1 MEKNYYIRTFD
12 CRLACAIGE
21 NGSIIVSQINY
32 WLEIEKERATA
43 DEAIRNKHYI
53 NGRWWIYN
61 TYEQWQ
67 QQFPFLSLSTIKRE
81 FSKLIDIGVVISDCY
96 NSKGYDRTKWYTLDY
111 EILEKC
117 INKGSVKMNQ
127 WDSSKYAIGKG
138 QNAPTN
144 TIEYSNN
151 TSLDYIKGI
160 RDCNTIAIPEKDYSI
175 NWNILK
181 KQIRKACIEIDQ
193 EPNTVYCYKIV
204 KYYFEKYRE
213 HFGKNHP
220 RLTTAVVYSILEKL
234 LYGTE
239 TFEPHDTSEW
249 QALIDSYFDTRFKD
263 CDYHIMH
270 FLSDTVINNR
280 FFEEFY

>member
-21 NGSIIVSQINY
+21 NGAIIVSQIDY

-43 DEAIRNKHYI
+43 DEAIRKKHYI

-117 INKGSVKMNQ
+117 MDKESVKMNQ
-127 WDSSKYAIGKG
+127 WNSSKYAVGEG
-138 QNAPTN
+138 QYAPTN
-144 TIEYSNN
+144 TIEYSN
-151 TSLDYIKGI
+151 TTPVDYLKGI
-160 RDCNTIAIPEKDYSI
+160 RDCNAIGTPKNEYSI

-181 KQIRKACIEIDQ
+181 NQIRKACMENNQ
-193 EPNTVYCYKIV
+193 EKNTEYCYKIV
-204 KYYFEKYRE
+204 KYYFIKYKNCR
-213 HFGKNHP
+213 GKNHP
-220 RLTTAVVYSILEKL
+220 RLSTKHVNGIIEKL
-234 LYGTE
+234 LHGTDI
-239 TFEPHDTSEW
+239 FEPHETSEW
-249 QALIDSYFDTRFKD
+249 QALIDKYFETYFED

-270 FLSDTVINNR
+270 FLSDNVINNR
-280 FFEEFY
+280 FYEELY